1 MNTYTIILILFF
13 ILLISDLGKIYLIK
27 RKQIKREKITKY
39 TYLKIKE
46 KLENY
51 KFLEEKKPEYYEENL
66 GVLATSLS
74 TNLLEFGIFKM
85 EYLDNC
91 ISDEEIIKNKLLN
104 LHFKKDIQNVIEINY
119 YNRIIDI
126 SVRLIYTKK
135 NSLFNYTIYSKT
147 FTSSINKKED
157 VVRALKWL
165 EKIEIIR
172 NIILEARK
180 NNNLDQL
187 EENIIF
193 LINNINNCIDF

>member
-74 TNLLEFGIFKM
+74 TNLLEFGIFEM

>member
-135 NSLFNYTIYSKT
+135 DSLFSYTIYSKT

-165 EKIEIIR
+165 ETIEIIR

-187 EENIIF
+187 EKNNI
-193 LINNINNCIDF
+193 LVNNINKRIDF

>member
-51 KFLEEKKPEYYEENL
+51 KFLEEKKYDDYER
-66 GVLATSLS
+66 
-74 TNLLEFGIFKM
+74 LLEFGIFKM
-85 EYLDNC
+85 GYLDNC

>member
-51 KFLEEKKPEYYEENL
+51 KFLEEKKYDDYER
-66 GVLATSLS
+66 
-74 TNLLEFGIFKM
+74 LLEFGIFKM
-85 EYLDNC
+85 GYLDNC

-135 NSLFNYTIYSKT
+135 DSLFSYTIYSKT

-165 EKIEIIR
+165 ETIEIIR

-187 EENIIF
+187 EKNNI
-193 LINNINNCIDF
+193 LVNNINKRIDF

>member
-1 MNTYTIILILFF
+1 
-13 ILLISDLGKIYLIK
+13 
-27 RKQIKREKITKY
+27 
-39 TYLKIKE
+39 
-46 KLENY
+46 
-51 KFLEEKKPEYYEENL
+51 
-66 GVLATSLS
+66 
-74 TNLLEFGIFKM
+74 M

-135 NSLFNYTIYSKT
+135 DSLFSYTIYSKT

-165 EKIEIIR
+165 ETIEIIR

-187 EENIIF
+187 EKNNI
-193 LINNINNCIDF
+193 LVNNINKRIDF

>member
-1 MNTYTIILILFF
+1 M
-13 ILLISDLGKIYLIK
+13 
-27 RKQIKREKITKY
+27 
-39 TYLKIKE
+39 
-46 KLENY
+46 LENY
-51 KFLEEKKPEYYEENL
+51 KFLEEKKYDDYER
-66 GVLATSLS
+66 
-74 TNLLEFGIFKM
+74 LLEFGIFKM
-85 EYLDNC
+85 GYLDNC

-135 NSLFNYTIYSKT
+135 DSLFSYTIYSKT

-165 EKIEIIR
+165 ETIEIIR

-187 EENIIF
+187 EKNNIF